1 MSQIDEKN
9 KELKIE
15 ATFKDV
21 LFFRF
26 WGFRGK
32 LSQIGI
38 LTPEEA
44 QEGEETINRI
54 LQLIQS
60 NKITAIDINR
70 KTRDISIKVKEVIDT
85 PEEALTREEIDRLFT
100 NKAIQLLISVIV
112 EEVFNSPK
120 KGGKKKAEE
129 VKEKKTQTKY
139 SIHLINQRFDQAKQ
153 LKIFSDIKVE
163 EELNNQL
170 EALSESKGIEI
181 NKPERFGLV
190 LNQTELRVLEGI
202 LQGFTNT
209 DYLGDEEIDKQSYVK
224 TTKHPVDKIN
234 RAYSNINKIPVI
246 RLTQAELISLAGYD
260 LSKQRQ
266 GDKNDV
272 TEALSVLAT
281 KQFGF
286 YWDRL
291 VYHKGKPAKDK
302 SGKYIKE
309 GVMEVGSIL
318 RVKYVRNEAQQLLY
332 YEIHPSAVILDQID
346 SRYGGNYFLL
356 VPNNWREEVKQLTGT
371 RESSYTYEFLIWLR
385 LQFEQIR
392 RHNSQKRKPKPF
404 SISQSWEEIAIALRM
419 PPTMYKANRK
429 RANKIIQDAY
439 SVAIKL
445 GYLIKVINNGATD
458 TLYLNEGFYP
468 KPGELTSEDLVAI
481 S

>member
-1 MSQIDEKN
+1 MSQIDEIN
-9 KELKIE
+9 KELTIE

-21 LFFRF
+21 LFIRF
-26 WGFRGK
+26 LAFRGK

-44 QEGEETINRI
+44 QEGEETLKRI
-54 LQLIQS
+54 IQLIQS

-70 KTRDISIKVKEVIDT
+70 KTKDISIKVKEVIDT

-120 KGGKKKAEE
+120 RGGKKKAQEI
-129 VKEKKTQTKY
+129 KEKKPQTKY

-153 LKIFSDIKVE
+153 LKIFSDRKIE

-170 EALSESKGIEI
+170 EALIESKGVEI
-181 NKPERFGLV
+181 NKLERFGLV

-209 DYLGDEEIDKQSYVK
+209 DYSGDIEIEKQRYVE
-224 TTKHPVDKIN
+224 TTKHPLDKIN
-234 RAYSNINKIPVI
+234 RAYSNIDKIPVT

-272 TEALSVLAT
+272 TEALTVLGS

-291 VYHKGKPAKDK
+291 VYHNGKPAKDER
-302 SGKYIKE
+302 GKYIKE
-309 GVMEVGSIL
+309 GVTEVGSIL
-318 RVKYVRNEAQQLLY
+318 RVRYVRNEAQQLLY

-356 VPNNWREEVKQLTGT
+356 VPNNWREEVKQLTGN

-392 RHNSQKRKPKPF
+392 RHNSQKRKLKPF
-404 SISQSWEEIAIALRM
+404 NISQSWEEIAIALRM
-419 PPTMYKANRK
+419 PPTLYKRNRK

-468 KPGELTSEDLVAI
+468 KPGELTLEA
-481 S
+481 